1 MDSSFARS
9 SSSLGR
15 KKEKTTI
22 CFIDTFPLSY
32 SGFFVFL
39 SLSLWLDVFKH
50 RGIWISSLFYSVSDL
65 KQGLEAEG
73 GVFLSLS
80 RVVCCLL
87 HFHHL

>member
-1 MDSSFARS
+1 MDSSFVRS

-39 SLSLWLDVFKH
+39 SLSL
-50 RGIWISSLFYSVSDL
+50 
-65 KQGLEAEG
+65 
-73 GVFLSLS
+73 SLS
-80 RVVCCLL
+80 GWMFLNIVAFEFLL
-87 HFHHL
+87 YLFCERS